1 MSNIQKPR
9 LPSRLTHNQSWIKH
23 LPRNVPVWLKEKNQ
37 RRAWLLVVKQKE
49 PTDWMDSMVAAVK
62 VPKIRICIETR
73 DLKKAIRREHFP
85 MTTVENVFAGMP
97 QAKAFSVLDTT
108 SGYWQVK
115 SDEASPTFCTFNTSF
130 GRYRFT
136 RLPFGIKSALEE
148 CQNRMSEL
156 FADVE
161 GKQEESFQT
170 LEQMAS
176 STPIL
181 C

>member
-1 MSNIQKPR
+1 M
-9 LPSRLTHNQSWIKH
+9 
-23 LPRNVPVWLKEKNQ
+23 
-37 RRAWLLVVKQKE
+37 
-49 PTDWMDSMVAAVK
+49 
-62 VPKIRICIETR
+62 PKIRICIETR

-97 QAKAFSVLDTT
+97 QAKVFSVLDTT
-108 SGYWQVK
+108 SGYCQVK
-115 SDEASPTFCTFNTSF
+115 SDEASPTFCTFNTPF

-148 CQNRMSEL
+148 CQNRTLEL

-176 STPIL
+176 STPIF

>member
-1 MSNIQKPR
+1 
-9 LPSRLTHNQSWIKH
+9 
-23 LPRNVPVWLKEKNQ
+23 
-37 RRAWLLVVKQKE
+37 
-49 PTDWMDSMVAAVK
+49 
-62 VPKIRICIETR
+62 
-73 DLKKAIRREHFP
+73 
-85 MTTVENVFAGMP
+85 MTTVEKVVTGMP
-97 QAKAFSVLDTT
+97 QTKVFSVLDTT
-108 SGYWQVK
+108 SGYWQVN
-115 SDEASPTFCTFNTSF
+115 SDEASPTFCTYNTPF

-148 CQNRMSEL
+148 CQNRTLEL

-176 STPIL
+176 STPIF

>member
-1 MSNIQKPR
+1 MCLFGSKK
-9 LPSRLTHNQSWIKH
+9 T
-23 LPRNVPVWLKEKNQ
+23 NQ

-97 QAKAFSVLDTT
+97 QAQVFSVLDTT

-115 SDEASPTFCTFNTSF
+115 SDEASPTFCTFNTPF